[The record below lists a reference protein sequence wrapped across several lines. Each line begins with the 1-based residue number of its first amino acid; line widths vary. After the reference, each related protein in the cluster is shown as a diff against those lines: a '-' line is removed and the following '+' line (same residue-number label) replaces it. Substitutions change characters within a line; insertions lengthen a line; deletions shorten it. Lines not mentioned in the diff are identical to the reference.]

1 MEQKPQ
7 LPNAT
12 AVLVLGIISVVFS
25 AVCCYGVGLVLGII
39 GLALSGQGRRLYK
52 ENPDMYDGWK
62 NLNAGFTM
70 SIIGICLTAV
80 WLIIALLYYI
90 MVGTILFSHFGN
102 TGWNQ

>member
-7 LPNAT
+7 LPNTT

-25 AVCCYGVGLVLGII
+25 TICCYGVGLVLGII
-39 GLALSGQGRRLYK
+39 GVALSVEGRRLYK
-52 ENPDMYDGWK
+52 QNPDMYDGWK

-80 WLIIALLYYI
+80 WLIIGVLYYI
-90 MVGTILFSHFGN
+90 IVGTFLFSNLSHTN
-102 TGWNQ
+102 WN